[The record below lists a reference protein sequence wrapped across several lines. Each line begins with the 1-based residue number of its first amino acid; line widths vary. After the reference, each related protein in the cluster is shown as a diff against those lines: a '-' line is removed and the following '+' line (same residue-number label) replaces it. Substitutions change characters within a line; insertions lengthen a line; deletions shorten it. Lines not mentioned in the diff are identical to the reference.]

1 MFIEVVDNQ
10 DLLKH
15 DIRGHKIWAYRY
27 DTETKA
33 QLSESK
39 LPEKSKPNTACQV
52 RLNEILLLVVFDYN
66 CIV

>member
-10 DLLKH
+10 NLLKH
-15 DIRGHKIWAYRY
+15 DIRGDKKGAYNY

-39 LPEKSKPNTACQV
+39 LPEKSKPNTA
-52 RLNEILLLVVFDYN
+52 F
-66 CIV
+66 